1 MPSPS
6 SEAGRAY
13 AVALEEQL
21 DAASQ
26 CPVAASREY
35 VVPDGMR
42 PTAAAKERGRYICF
56 GRADRVPSVREARQ
70 IRS

>member
-1 MPSPS
+1 MPPPS
-6 SEAGRAY
+6 A
-13 AVALEEQL
+13 
-21 DAASQ
+21 
-26 CPVAASREY
+26 PVAASREY

>member
-13 AVALEEQL
+13 AVASEEQL

-26 CPVAASREY
+26 
-35 VVPDGMR
+35 
-42 PTAAAKERGRYICF
+42 
-56 GRADRVPSVREARQ
+56 
-70 IRS
+70 